1 MIPFL
6 ENLSKILFHNTK
18 EEKKT
23 SDFDEYSFIFHS
35 YWDGFLY
42 IMILVRQQERGVFSM
57 DEKSAWSCFQETGRV
72 QDYLVYA
79 QLKHNA
85 QQIKEGPD
93 AVEYTGTDH
102 QDFGSGRE

>member
-1 MIPFL
+1 
-6 ENLSKILFHNTK
+6 
-18 EEKKT
+18 
-23 SDFDEYSFIFHS
+23 
-35 YWDGFLY
+35 
-42 IMILVRQQERGVFSM
+42 M

-85 QQIKEGPD
+85 QQIKEVPD

-102 QDFGSGRE
+102 QDFGSGRK